1 MGLIELR
8 TLGPVE
14 IYAGKDRD
22 PGPLLAQP
30 KRFAVLCYLALPSP
44 GTLHR
49 RDALLGVFW
58 PEADQEHSRM
68 ALRQALAHIRRVLGN
83 DVVVR
88 RGTEEV
94 GLNRKLIRCDATDY
108 CLAFDE
114 HRWTDAVELYRGEFL
129 EGLALSN
136 AQEFKHWLDAK
147 RTGLAGKYAFA
158 LEELAEAA
166 TANGK
171 SRAAVGWWQC
181 LIQQDPY
188 NSRYGMQLMKALEGD
203 GDPGNALMFA
213 RQHTEL
219 LRAEFGIAPPR
230 EFEALVE
237 QMRLE
242 HAPEPVIEV
251 KPPIDTGPG
260 AAVDHLHSAPGAA
273 APFPQLALARN
284 RPRNVAE
291 GWGHT
296 LAVGVVAVLLIL
308 AGAVSG
314 KLIFDRE
321 PGLDA
326 QRVIVLPFEN
336 LTSDPAL
343 DGLGYLAA
351 DWIGQALQQ
360 VGMAQVVPV
369 AYARQFTEDASG
381 ANSNGVARSVADR
394 SRAGIVVCGSIY
406 DMGDSLRYH
415 VEMID
420 VIRSR
425 SLQNFDATWSKDRRA
440 DAVGDLGQRV
450 SGALAAEFDPYMAS
464 RSRLMPSPPTLEAF
478 REHRLGYRFFNR
490 GDFNRSLEYQLSAY
504 RLDTTFVRP
513 IVAAGFAARDYARKD
528 SLARF
533 ASVRRNRLSRAGQL
547 ELDILVASIDGD
559 FDAALRAA
567 RELARINPGGF
578 SSVNQAVLA
587 LNVNRPH
594 EAVEALSQYDPYLDW
609 RREEADT
616 YWHALTTSH
625 HMLGE
630 HEEELASA
638 RRASELYPDR
648 LDILN
653 LEAQA
658 LAALGR
664 LEALEEVLEQV
675 PALTPRSDMGHSQ
688 VFFSVGTELWEHGYL
703 DVAQAAFERAIEWL
717 AVQSADDSVRLEHQL
732 ALASALYSAQ
742 RWEEAYEL
750 LEQSVDNSVDTQLH
764 VRYLGTLAA
773 AAARLGNFPYATE
786 IGAQLGG
793 MRQPYL
799 LGEHRCWQARIAAL
813 LGQPNESIRLLRD
826 AVDEGVGYGLWLGA
840 DRDLAVLHGRAD
852 FEDFVRP
859 RR

>member
-1 MGLIELR
+1 MGLIEIR
-8 TLGPVE
+8 TLGPAD
-14 IYAGKDRD
+14 IFAGKDRD

-30 KRFAVLCYLALPSP
+30 KRFAVLCYLALPKP

-58 PEADQEHSRM
+58 PDADQDRARM

-88 RGTEEV
+88 RGAEEV
-94 GLNRKLIRCDATDY
+94 GLNHKLIRCDSTDY
-108 CLAFDE
+108 QLALEE
-114 HRWTDAVELYRGEFL
+114 HRWADAVELYRGEFL
-129 EGLALSN
+129 EGLTLSN

-147 RTGLAGKYAFA
+147 RTGFAGRYAFA

-166 TANGK
+166 TAGGQT
-171 SRAAVGWWQC
+171 RAAIGWWQS
-181 LIQQDPY
+181 LIRQDPY
-188 NSRYGMQLMKALEGD
+188 NSRYGMQLMRALECD
-203 GDPGNALMFA
+203 GDPANALLFA

-219 LRAEFGIAPPR
+219 LRSEFGIAPPR

-237 QMRLE
+237 EMRCE
-242 HAPEPVIEV
+242 HAA
-251 KPPIDTGPG
+251 KPADDTEAPNRAESDVPG
-260 AAVDHLHSAPGAA
+260 DHLDLARGSA

-284 RPRNVAE
+284 RPKRPAE

-296 LAVGVVAVLLIL
+296 IALGGVAVLLIL
-308 AGAVSG
+308 AGAMGG
-314 KLIFDRE
+314 KFLFDRE
-321 PGLDA
+321 PELDA

-336 LTSDPAL
+336 LTSDSTL

-360 VGMAQVVPV
+360 VGMAKVVPV
-369 AYARQFTEDASG
+369 AYARQFIEEVSG
-381 ANSNGVARSVADR
+381 TSSNEVARSVADR
-394 SRAGIVVCGSIY
+394 SGAGIVVCGRIY
-406 DMGDSLRYH
+406 DLGDSLRYH

-425 SLQNFDATWSKDRRA
+425 SLQNFDSTWPKDSRA

-490 GDFNRSLEYQLSAY
+490 GDFDRSLSYQLSAY
-504 RLDTTFVRP
+504 ALDTTFVRP
-513 IVAAGFAARDYARKD
+513 IVAAGFAARDYAQKD
-528 SLARF
+528 SLSRF
-533 ASVRRNRLSRAGQL
+533 ANVRRNRLSRAGQL

-578 SSVNQAVLA
+578 SSVNQAVFA

-609 RREEADT
+609 RRDEADT
-616 YWHALTTSH
+616 YWHALTTSL

-630 HEEELASA
+630 HEEELDSA
-638 RRASELYPDR
+638 RRARELYPDR

-664 LEALEEVLEQV
+664 LDALEEVLEQV

-688 VFFSVGTELWEHGYL
+688 VFFSVGTELWEHGHL

-742 RWEEAYEL
+742 QWEEAYEL

-773 AAARLGNFPYATE
+773 AAARLGNSTYATE
-786 IGAQLGG
+786 ISAQLGG

-813 LGQPNESIRLLRD
+813 LGQPNESLRLLRD